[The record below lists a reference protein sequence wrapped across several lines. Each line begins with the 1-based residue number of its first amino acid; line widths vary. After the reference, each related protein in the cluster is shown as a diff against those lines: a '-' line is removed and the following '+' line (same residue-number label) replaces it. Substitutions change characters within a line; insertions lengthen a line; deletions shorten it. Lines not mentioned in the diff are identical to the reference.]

1 LYAAALAREQNKLD
15 KSSKKQKA
23 AKKTAASNADS
34 DSSSD
39 ESMHNLEAKI
49 PRKKACK
56 GNLLKSSSNI
66 LGRNVKMSLTEK
78 ELRETLKKL
87 QKQNNT
93 VEVLD
98 PDSEEEEDFNASEEE
113 RAFLMAIDQEEKLQK
128 AAEMDVSS
136 TSEADN

>member
-1 LYAAALAREQNKLD
+1 MSRCL
-15 KSSKKQKA
+15 
-23 AKKTAASNADS
+23 
-34 DSSSD
+34 
-39 ESMHNLEAKI
+39 
-49 PRKKACK
+49 
-56 GNLLKSSSNI
+56 LLK
-66 LGRNVKMSLTEK
+66 K
-78 ELRETLKKL
+78 ELRETLKKI